1 MFKVVGYSPYHST
14 NASKMA
20 TVVDT
25 RTRETFIGRLF
36 ISGELII
43 EKNSKPYIKVKDNK
57 LVRTR
62 KMKKIEDLEKF
73 FSDLFMSIDMIE
85 EDFRRGA

>member
-1 MFKVVGYSPYHST
+1 MFKVVGYSPYHSV
-14 NASKMA
+14 NVSKMA
-20 TVVDT
+20 TIVDT
-25 RTRETFIGRLF
+25 KTRETFVGKVF
-36 ISGELII
+36 MSGEIVI
-43 EKNSKPYIKVKDNK
+43 EKNSEPYIKIKDNK

-85 EDFRRGA
+85 EDFKRGA

>member
-1 MFKVVGYSPYHST
+1 MFKVIGYSPYHSVGV
-14 NASKMA
+14 SKMA
-20 TVVDT
+20 TIVDT
-25 RTRETFIGRLF
+25 RTKETFVGRLF
-36 ISGELII
+36 CSGELII

-85 EDFRRGA
+85 EDFKRGA

>member
-1 MFKVVGYSPYHST
+1 MFKVVGYSPYNST
-14 NASKMA
+14 NVSKMA
-20 TVVDT
+20 TVIDT
-25 RTRETFIGRLF
+25 KTRETFVGKLF
-36 ISGELII
+36 MSGEIVI
-43 EKNSKPYIKVKDNK
+43 EKNSEPYIKIKDNK

-85 EDFRRGA
+85 EDFKRGA

>member
-14 NASKMA
+14 DVSKMA
-20 TVVDT
+20 TIVDT
-25 RTRETFIGRLF
+25 KTRETFVGKLF
-36 ISGELII
+36 MSGEIVI
-43 EKNSKPYIKVKDNK
+43 EKNSEPYIKIKDNK

-85 EDFRRGA
+85 EDFKRGA

>member
-1 MFKVVGYSPYHST
+1 MFKVIGYSPYHST
-14 NASKMA
+14 DTSKMA

-25 RTRETFIGRLF
+25 RTRETFVGKLLM
-36 ISGELII
+36 SGELII

-85 EDFRRGA
+85 EDFKRGA